1 MLLLRP
7 FYWEIRMSK
16 HLKVSVGQCSD
27 KGIKEINQDFHGVSI
42 PQQPQ
47 LSSKGIVIALADG
60 ISSSSVSQIASAA
73 AINGFLSDYYCTS
86 ETWSVKQSAQRVLYA
101 TNSWLH
107 SQTRQSQYRYDKD
120 KGYVCTFSCLI
131 IKSNTAHVFH
141 IGDTRVYRLHDTSM
155 EQLTND
161 HRVWVSEDKSYLSRA
176 LGIDQQ
182 LDIDYQCFAVTKG
195 EIYVL
200 ATDGVHEFVTAN
212 DIIAATTQHT
222 DNLELA
228 AKLIIAKA
236 LENNSDD
243 NLTIQIVRIDD
254 LPDQG
259 LNEVQQQITELAFPP
274 ELNARMEF
282 DGYEIIR
289 ELHSTS
295 RSHVFLARDIESDK
309 HIILKIPSIDLRND
323 PAYLERFLMEEWIAK
338 RISNAHV
345 LKPITHTRQRQFLYV
360 AMEFIEGK
368 NIAQWM
374 RDNPKPSLDEVRD
387 IIEQIAKGLRAF
399 HRLEM
404 LHQDLKPDNIMID
417 GSGTVKIIDF
427 GATLVAGLEEMES
440 SIEQPLIL
448 GTAQYSAP
456 EYFLGE
462 NGTVYSDQFSLGVI
476 TYQMLTGRLPYGSN
490 IAKARSKTAQ
500 NKLKYRSLISDE
512 GEIPAW
518 IDDAIRKAVQVN
530 PYKRYEDLSEF
541 IYDLRHPSKNF
552 LTKTK
557 PPLLERNPVIFWQ
570 SISFLLLIAW
580 LITLYSTI

>member
-1 MLLLRP
+1 MERC
-7 FYWEIRMSK
+7 
-16 HLKVSVGQCSD
+16 LKVTVGQCSD
-27 KGIKEINQDFHGVSI
+27 KGIKDLNQDFHGVAI
-42 PQQPQ
+42 PQEPQ

-60 ISSSSVSQIASAA
+60 ISSSTVSQIASAA

-141 IGDTRVYRLHDTSM
+141 VGDTRVYRLHDTSM

-161 HRVWVSEDKSYLSRA
+161 HRLWISEDKSYLSRA

-182 LDIDYQCFAVTKG
+182 LDIDYQSFAVSTG
-195 EIYVL
+195 EIYIL
-200 ATDGVHEFVTAN
+200 ATDGVHEFVSAN
-212 DIIAATTQHT
+212 DIIASIKQSG
-222 DNLELA
+222 DNLDLA
-228 AKLIIAKA
+228 AQTIVDKA
-236 LENNSDD
+236 LANKSDD
-243 NLTIQIVRIDD
+243 NLTIQILRIDD

-259 LNEVQQQITELAFPP
+259 LNEVQLQITDLPFPP
-274 ELNARMEF
+274 ELDARMEF

-289 ELHSTS
+289 GLHSTS
-295 RSHVFLARDIESDK
+295 RSHVFLAKDIESDQRV
-309 HIILKIPSIDLRND
+309 ILKIPSIDLRND

-338 RISNAHV
+338 RIDSAHV
-345 LKPITHTRQRQFLYV
+345 LKPIANARQRQFLYV

-368 NIAQWM
+368 NLAQWM
-374 RDNPKPSLDEVRD
+374 RDNPKPNLDDVRD
-387 IIEQIAKGLRAF
+387 IVDQIAKGLRAF

-417 GSGTVKIIDF
+417 QSGTVKIIDF
-427 GATLVAGLEEMES
+427 GATSVAGLEEMES
-440 SIEQPLIL
+440 AIDQPLIL

-462 NGTVYSDQFSLGVI
+462 NGSIYSDQFSLGVI
-476 TYQMLTGRLPYGSN
+476 TYQMLTGKLPYGSN

-500 NKLKYRSLISDE
+500 NKLKYQSLISDDC
-512 GEIPAW
+512 EIPAW

-541 IYDLRHPSKNF
+541 VYDLRHPSKTF

-557 PPLLERNPVIFWQ
+557 PPLLERNPVVFWQ
-570 SISFLLLIAW
+570 SVSIILLIAL
-580 LITLYSTI
+580 LISLFAKS

>member
-1 MLLLRP
+1 MERC
-7 FYWEIRMSK
+7 
-16 HLKVSVGQCSD
+16 LKVTVGQCSD
-27 KGIKEINQDFHGVSI
+27 KGIKDLNQDFHGVAI
-42 PQQPQ
+42 PQEPQ

-60 ISSSSVSQIASAA
+60 ISSSTVSQIASAA

-141 IGDTRVYRLHDTSM
+141 VGDTRVYRLHDTSM

-161 HRVWVSEDKSYLSRA
+161 HRLWISEDKSYLSRA

-182 LDIDYQCFAVTKG
+182 LDIDYQTFAVSKG
-195 EIYVL
+195 EIYML
-200 ATDGVHEFVTAN
+200 ATDGVHEFVSAN
-212 DIIAATTQHT
+212 DIIASIKQSG
-222 DNLELA
+222 DNLDLA
-228 AKLIIAKA
+228 AQTIVDKA
-236 LENNSDD
+236 LANKSDD
-243 NLTIQIVRIDD
+243 NLTIQILRIDD

-259 LNEVQQQITELAFPP
+259 LNEVQLQITDLPFPP
-274 ELNARMEF
+274 ELDARMEF

-289 ELHSTS
+289 GLHSTS
-295 RSHVFLARDIESDK
+295 RSHVFLAKDIESDQRV
-309 HIILKIPSIDLRND
+309 ILKIPSIDLRND

-338 RISNAHV
+338 RIDSAHV
-345 LKPITHTRQRQFLYV
+345 LKPIANARQRQFLYV

-368 NIAQWM
+368 NLAQWM
-374 RDNPKPSLDEVRD
+374 RDNPKPNLDDVRD
-387 IIEQIAKGLRAF
+387 IVEQIAKGLRAF

-417 GSGTVKIIDF
+417 QSGTVKIIDF

-440 SIEQPLIL
+440 AIDQPLIL

-462 NGTVYSDQFSLGVI
+462 NGSIYSDQFSLGVI
-476 TYQMLTGRLPYGSN
+476 TYQMLTGKLPYGSN

-500 NKLKYRSLISDE
+500 NKLKYQSLISDDC
-512 GEIPAW
+512 EIPAW
-518 IDDAIRKAVQVN
+518 IDDAIRKAVYVN

-541 IYDLRHPSKNF
+541 VYDLRHPSKTF

-557 PPLLERNPVIFWQ
+557 PPLLERNPVVFWQ
-570 SISFLLLIAW
+570 SVSIILLIAVFI
-580 LITLYSTI
+580 LLYQNN

>member
-1 MLLLRP
+1 MERC
-7 FYWEIRMSK
+7 
-16 HLKVSVGQCSD
+16 LKVTVGQCSD
-27 KGIKEINQDFHGVSI
+27 KGIKDLNQDFHGVAI
-42 PQQPQ
+42 PQEPQ

-60 ISSSSVSQIASAA
+60 ISSSTVSQIASAA

-141 IGDTRVYRLHDTSM
+141 VGDTRVYRLHDTSM

-161 HRVWVSEDKSYLSRA
+161 HRLWISEDKSYLSRA

-182 LDIDYQCFAVTKG
+182 LDIDYQSFAVSTG
-195 EIYVL
+195 EIYIL
-200 ATDGVHEFVTAN
+200 ATDGVHEFVSAN
-212 DIIAATTQHT
+212 DIIASIKQSG
-222 DNLELA
+222 DNLDLA
-228 AKLIIAKA
+228 AQTIVDKA
-236 LENNSDD
+236 LANKSDD
-243 NLTIQIVRIDD
+243 NLTIQILRIDD

-259 LNEVQQQITELAFPP
+259 LNEVQLQITDLPFPP
-274 ELNARMEF
+274 ELDARMEF

-289 ELHSTS
+289 GLHSTS
-295 RSHVFLARDIESDK
+295 RSHVFLAKDIESDQRV
-309 HIILKIPSIDLRND
+309 ILKIPSIDLRND

-338 RISNAHV
+338 RIDSAHV
-345 LKPITHTRQRQFLYV
+345 LKPIANARQRQFLYV

-368 NIAQWM
+368 NLAQWM
-374 RDNPKPSLDEVRD
+374 RDNPKPNLDDVRD
-387 IIEQIAKGLRAF
+387 IVEQIAKGLRAF

-417 GSGTVKIIDF
+417 QSGTVKIIDF

-440 SIEQPLIL
+440 AIDQPLIL

-462 NGTVYSDQFSLGVI
+462 NGSIYSDQFSLGVI
-476 TYQMLTGRLPYGSN
+476 TYQMLTGKLPYGSN

-500 NKLKYRSLISDE
+500 NKLKYQSLISDDC
-512 GEIPAW
+512 EIPAW

-541 IYDLRHPSKNF
+541 VYDLRHPSKTF

-557 PPLLERNPVIFWQ
+557 PPLLERNPVVFWQ
-570 SISFLLLIAW
+570 SVSII
-580 LITLYSTI
+580 

>member
-1 MLLLRP
+1 MMERC
-7 FYWEIRMSK
+7 
-16 HLKVSVGQCSD
+16 LKVTVGQCSD
-27 KGIKEINQDFHGVSI
+27 KGIKDLNQDFHGVAI
-42 PQQPQ
+42 PQEPQ

-60 ISSSSVSQIASAA
+60 ISSSTVSQIASAA

-141 IGDTRVYRLHDTSM
+141 VGDTRVYRLHDTSM

-161 HRVWVSEDKSYLSRA
+161 HRLWISEDKSYLSRA

-182 LDIDYQCFAVTKG
+182 LDIDYQTFAVSKG
-195 EIYVL
+195 EIYML
-200 ATDGVHEFVTAN
+200 ATDGVHEFVSAN
-212 DIIAATTQHT
+212 DIIASIKQSG
-222 DNLELA
+222 DNLDLA
-228 AKLIIAKA
+228 AQTIVDKA
-236 LENNSDD
+236 LANKSDD
-243 NLTIQIVRIDD
+243 NLTIQILRIDD

-259 LNEVQQQITELAFPP
+259 LNEVQLQITDLPFPP
-274 ELNARMEF
+274 ELDARMEF

-289 ELHSTS
+289 GLHSTS
-295 RSHVFLARDIESDK
+295 RSHVFLAKDIESDQRV
-309 HIILKIPSIDLRND
+309 ILKIPSIDLRND

-338 RISNAHV
+338 RINSAHV
-345 LKPITHTRQRQFLYV
+345 LKPIANARQRQFLYV

-368 NIAQWM
+368 NLAQWM
-374 RDNPKPSLDEVRD
+374 RDNPKPNLDDVRD
-387 IIEQIAKGLRAF
+387 IVEQIAKGLRAF

-417 GSGTVKIIDF
+417 QSGTVKIIDF

-440 SIEQPLIL
+440 AIDQPLIL

-462 NGTVYSDQFSLGVI
+462 NGSIYSDQFSLGVI

-500 NKLKYRSLISDE
+500 NKLKYQSLISDDC
-512 GEIPAW
+512 EIPAW
-518 IDDAIRKAVQVN
+518 IDHAIRKAVQVN

-541 IYDLRHPSKNF
+541 VYDLRHPSKTF

-557 PPLLERNPVIFWQ
+557 PPLLERNPVVFWQ
-570 SISFLLLIAW
+570 SVSIILLIAL
-580 LITLYSTI
+580 LISLFAKS

>member
-1 MLLLRP
+1 MMERC
-7 FYWEIRMSK
+7 
-16 HLKVSVGQCSD
+16 LKVTVGQCSD
-27 KGIKEINQDFHGVSI
+27 KGIKDLNQDFHGVAI
-42 PQQPQ
+42 PQEPQ

-60 ISSSSVSQIASAA
+60 ISSSTVSQIASAA

-141 IGDTRVYRLHDTSM
+141 VGDTRVYRLHDTSM

-161 HRVWVSEDKSYLSRA
+161 HRLWISEDKSYLSRA

-182 LDIDYQCFAVTKG
+182 LDIDYQSFAVSTG
-195 EIYVL
+195 EIYML
-200 ATDGVHEFVTAN
+200 ATDGVHEFVSAN
-212 DIIAATTQHT
+212 DIIASIKQSG
-222 DNLELA
+222 DNLDLA
-228 AKLIIAKA
+228 AQTIVDTA
-236 LENNSDD
+236 LANKSDD
-243 NLTIQIVRIDD
+243 NLTIQILRIDD

-259 LNEVQQQITELAFPP
+259 LNEVQLQITDLPFPP
-274 ELNARMEF
+274 ELDARMEF

-289 ELHSTS
+289 GLHSTS
-295 RSHVFLARDIESDK
+295 RSHVFLAKDIESDQRV
-309 HIILKIPSIDLRND
+309 ILKIPSIDLRND

-338 RISNAHV
+338 RIDSAHV
-345 LKPITHTRQRQFLYV
+345 LKPIANARQRQFLYV

-368 NIAQWM
+368 NLAQWM
-374 RDNPKPSLDEVRD
+374 RDNPKPNLDDVRD
-387 IIEQIAKGLRAF
+387 IVEQIAKGLRAF

-417 GSGTVKIIDF
+417 QSGTVKIIDF

-440 SIEQPLIL
+440 AIDQPLIL

-462 NGTVYSDQFSLGVI
+462 NGSIYSDQFSLGVI
-476 TYQMLTGRLPYGSN
+476 TYQMLTGKLPYGSN

-500 NKLKYRSLISDE
+500 NKLKYQSLISDDC
-512 GEIPAW
+512 EIPAW
-518 IDDAIRKAVQVN
+518 IDDAIRKAVYVN

-541 IYDLRHPSKNF
+541 VYDLRHPSKTF

-557 PPLLERNPVIFWQ
+557 PPLLERNPVVFWQ
-570 SISFLLLIAW
+570 SVSIILLIAVFI
-580 LITLYSTI
+580 LLYQNN

>member
-1 MLLLRP
+1 MERC
-7 FYWEIRMSK
+7 
-16 HLKVSVGQCSD
+16 LKVTVGQCSD
-27 KGIKEINQDFHGVSI
+27 KGIKDLNQDFHGVAI
-42 PQQPQ
+42 PQEPQ

-60 ISSSSVSQIASAA
+60 ISSSTVSQIASAA

-141 IGDTRVYRLHDTSM
+141 VGDTRVYRLHDTSM

-161 HRVWVSEDKSYLSRA
+161 HRLWISEDKSYLSRA

-182 LDIDYQCFAVTKG
+182 LDIDYQSFAVSTG
-195 EIYVL
+195 EIYIL
-200 ATDGVHEFVTAN
+200 ATDGVHEFVSAN
-212 DIIAATTQHT
+212 DIIASIKQSG
-222 DNLELA
+222 DNLDLA
-228 AKLIIAKA
+228 AQTIVDKA
-236 LENNSDD
+236 LANKSDD
-243 NLTIQIVRIDD
+243 NLTIQILRIDD

-259 LNEVQQQITELAFPP
+259 LNEVQLQITDLPFPP
-274 ELNARMEF
+274 ELDARMEF

-289 ELHSTS
+289 GLHSTS
-295 RSHVFLARDIESDK
+295 RSHVFLAKDIESDQRV
-309 HIILKIPSIDLRND
+309 ILKIPSIDLRND

-338 RISNAHV
+338 RIDSAHV
-345 LKPITHTRQRQFLYV
+345 LKPIANARQRQFLYV

-368 NIAQWM
+368 NLAQWM
-374 RDNPKPSLDEVRD
+374 RDYPKPNLDDVRD
-387 IIEQIAKGLRAF
+387 IVEQIAKGLRAF

-417 GSGTVKIIDF
+417 QSGTVKIIDF

-440 SIEQPLIL
+440 AIDQPLIL

-462 NGTVYSDQFSLGVI
+462 NGSIYSDQFSLGVI
-476 TYQMLTGRLPYGSN
+476 TYQMLTGKLPYGSN

-500 NKLKYRSLISDE
+500 NKLKYQSLISDDC
-512 GEIPAW
+512 EIPAW

-541 IYDLRHPSKNF
+541 VYDLRHPSKTF

-557 PPLLERNPVIFWQ
+557 PPLLERNPVVFWQ
-570 SISFLLLIAW
+570 SVSIILLIAVFI
-580 LITLYSTI
+580 LLYQNN

>member
-1 MLLLRP
+1 MMERC
-7 FYWEIRMSK
+7 
-16 HLKVSVGQCSD
+16 LKVTVGQCSD
-27 KGIKEINQDFHGVSI
+27 KGIKDLNQDFHGVAI
-42 PQQPQ
+42 PQEPQ

-60 ISSSSVSQIASAA
+60 ISSSTVSQIASAA

-141 IGDTRVYRLHDTSM
+141 VGDTRVYRLHDTSM

-161 HRVWVSEDKSYLSRA
+161 HRLWISEDKSYLSRA

-182 LDIDYQCFAVTKG
+182 LDIDYQSFAVSTG
-195 EIYVL
+195 EIYIL
-200 ATDGVHEFVTAN
+200 ATDGVHEFVSAN
-212 DIIAATTQHT
+212 DIIASIKQSG
-222 DNLELA
+222 DNLDLA
-228 AKLIIAKA
+228 AQTIVDTA
-236 LENNSDD
+236 LANKSDD
-243 NLTIQIVRIDD
+243 NLTIQILRIDD

-259 LNEVQQQITELAFPP
+259 LNEVQLQITDLPFPP
-274 ELNARMEF
+274 ELDARMEF

-289 ELHSTS
+289 GLHSTS
-295 RSHVFLARDIESDK
+295 RSHVFLAKDIESDQRV
-309 HIILKIPSIDLRND
+309 ILKIPSIDLRND

-338 RISNAHV
+338 RIDSAHV
-345 LKPITHTRQRQFLYV
+345 LKPIANARQRQFLYV

-368 NIAQWM
+368 NLAQWM
-374 RDNPKPSLDEVRD
+374 RDNPKPNLDDVRD
-387 IIEQIAKGLRAF
+387 IVEQIAKGLRAF

-417 GSGTVKIIDF
+417 QSGTVKIIDF

-440 SIEQPLIL
+440 AIDQPLIL

-462 NGTVYSDQFSLGVI
+462 NGSIYSDQFSLGVI
-476 TYQMLTGRLPYGSN
+476 TYQMLTGKLPYGSN

-500 NKLKYRSLISDE
+500 NKLKYQSLISDDC
-512 GEIPAW
+512 EIPAW
-518 IDDAIRKAVQVN
+518 IDDAIRKAVHVN

-541 IYDLRHPSKNF
+541 VYDLRHPSKTF

-557 PPLLERNPVIFWQ
+557 PPLLERNPVVFWQ
-570 SISFLLLIAW
+570 SVSIILLIAL
-580 LITLYSTI
+580 LISLFAKS

>member
-1 MLLLRP
+1 MERC
-7 FYWEIRMSK
+7 
-16 HLKVSVGQCSD
+16 LKVTVGQCSD
-27 KGIKEINQDFHGVSI
+27 KGIKDLNQDFHGVAI
-42 PQQPQ
+42 PQEPQ

-60 ISSSSVSQIASAA
+60 ISSSTVSQIASAA

-141 IGDTRVYRLHDTSM
+141 VGDTRVYRLHDTSM

-161 HRVWVSEDKSYLSRA
+161 HRLWISEDKSYLSRA

-182 LDIDYQCFAVTKG
+182 LDIDYQSFAVSTG
-195 EIYVL
+195 EIYIL
-200 ATDGVHEFVTAN
+200 ATDGVHEFVSAN
-212 DIIAATTQHT
+212 DIIASIKQSG
-222 DNLELA
+222 DNLDLA
-228 AKLIIAKA
+228 AQTIVDTA
-236 LENNSDD
+236 LANKSDD
-243 NLTIQIVRIDD
+243 NLTIQILRIDD

-259 LNEVQQQITELAFPP
+259 LNEVQLQITDLPFPP
-274 ELNARMEF
+274 ELDARMEF

-289 ELHSTS
+289 GLHSTS
-295 RSHVFLARDIESDK
+295 RSHVFLAKDIESDQRV
-309 HIILKIPSIDLRND
+309 ILKIPSIDLRND

-338 RISNAHV
+338 RINSAHV
-345 LKPITHTRQRQFLYV
+345 LKPIANARQRQFLYV

-368 NIAQWM
+368 NLAQWM
-374 RDNPKPSLDEVRD
+374 RDNPKPNLDDVRD
-387 IIEQIAKGLRAF
+387 IVEQIAKGLRAF

-417 GSGTVKIIDF
+417 QSGTVKIIDF

-440 SIEQPLIL
+440 AIDQPLIL

-462 NGTVYSDQFSLGVI
+462 NGSIYSDQFSLGVI

-500 NKLKYRSLISDE
+500 NKLKYQSLISDDC
-512 GEIPAW
+512 EIPAW
-518 IDDAIRKAVQVN
+518 IDDAIRTAVHVN

-541 IYDLRHPSKNF
+541 VYDLRHPSKTF

-557 PPLLERNPVIFWQ
+557 PPLLERNPVVFWQ
-570 SISFLLLIAW
+570 SVSIILLIAL
-580 LITLYSTI
+580 LISLFAKS

>member
-1 MLLLRP
+1 MERC
-7 FYWEIRMSK
+7 
-16 HLKVSVGQCSD
+16 LKVTVGQCSD
-27 KGIKEINQDFHGVSI
+27 KGIKDLNQDFHGVAI
-42 PQQPQ
+42 PQEPQ

-60 ISSSSVSQIASAA
+60 ISSSTVSQIASTA

-131 IKSNTAHVFH
+131 VKSNTAHVFH
-141 IGDTRVYRLHDTSM
+141 VGDTRVYRLHDTSM

-161 HRVWVSEDKSYLSRA
+161 HRLWISEDKSYLSRA

-182 LDIDYQCFAVTKG
+182 LDIDYQSFAVSKG
-195 EIYVL
+195 EIYIL
-200 ATDGVHEFVTAN
+200 ATDGVHEFVSAN
-212 DIIAATTQHT
+212 DIITSIKQSG
-222 DNLELA
+222 DNLDLA
-228 AKLIIAKA
+228 AQTIVDKA
-236 LENNSDD
+236 LANKSDD
-243 NLTIQIVRIDD
+243 NLTIQILRIDD

-259 LNEVQQQITELAFPP
+259 LNEVQLQITDLPFPP
-274 ELNARMEF
+274 ELDARMEF

-289 ELHSTS
+289 GLHSTS
-295 RSHVFLARDIESDK
+295 RSHVFLAKDVESDQRV
-309 HIILKIPSIDLRND
+309 ILKIPSIDLRND

-338 RISNAHV
+338 RINSAHV
-345 LKPITHTRQRQFLYV
+345 LKPIANARQRQFLYV

-368 NIAQWM
+368 NLAQWM
-374 RDNPKPSLDEVRD
+374 RDNPKPNLDDVRD
-387 IIEQIAKGLRAF
+387 IVEQIAKGLRAF

-417 GSGTVKIIDF
+417 QSGTVKIIDF

-440 SIEQPLIL
+440 AIDQPLIL

-462 NGTVYSDQFSLGVI
+462 NGSIYSDQFSLGVI

-500 NKLKYRSLISDE
+500 NKLKYQSLISDDC
-512 GEIPAW
+512 EIPAW
-518 IDDAIRKAVQVN
+518 IDDAIRTAVHVN

-541 IYDLRHPSKNF
+541 VYDLRHPSKTF

-557 PPLLERNPVIFWQ
+557 PPLLERNPVVFWQ
-570 SISFLLLIAW
+570 SVSIILLIAL
-580 LITLYSTI
+580 LISLFAKS

>member
-1 MLLLRP
+1 MERC
-7 FYWEIRMSK
+7 
-16 HLKVSVGQCSD
+16 LKVTVGQCSD
-27 KGIKEINQDFHGVSI
+27 KGIKDLNQDFHGVAI
-42 PQQPQ
+42 PQEPQ

-60 ISSSSVSQIASAA
+60 ISSSTVSQIASAA

-141 IGDTRVYRLHDTSM
+141 VGDTRVYRLHDTSM

-161 HRVWVSEDKSYLSRA
+161 HRLWISEDKSYLSRA

-182 LDIDYQCFAVTKG
+182 LDIDYQTFAVSKG
-195 EIYVL
+195 EIYML
-200 ATDGVHEFVTAN
+200 ATDGVHEFVSAN
-212 DIIAATTQHT
+212 DIIASIKQSG
-222 DNLELA
+222 DNLDLA
-228 AKLIIAKA
+228 AQTIVDKA
-236 LENNSDD
+236 LANKSDD
-243 NLTIQIVRIDD
+243 NLTIQILRIDD

-259 LNEVQQQITELAFPP
+259 LNEVQLQITDLPFPP
-274 ELNARMEF
+274 ELDARMEF

-289 ELHSTS
+289 GLHSTS
-295 RSHVFLARDIESDK
+295 RSHVFLAKDIESDQRV
-309 HIILKIPSIDLRND
+309 ILKIPSIDLRND

-338 RISNAHV
+338 RINSAHV
-345 LKPITHTRQRQFLYV
+345 LKPIANARQRQFLYV

-368 NIAQWM
+368 NLAQWM
-374 RDNPKPSLDEVRD
+374 RDNPKPNLDDVRD
-387 IIEQIAKGLRAF
+387 IVEQIAKGLRAF

-417 GSGTVKIIDF
+417 QSGTVKIIDF

-440 SIEQPLIL
+440 AIDQPLIL

-462 NGTVYSDQFSLGVI
+462 NGSIYSDQFSLGVI
-476 TYQMLTGRLPYGSN
+476 TYQMLTGKLPYGSN

-500 NKLKYRSLISDE
+500 NKLKYQSLISDDC
-512 GEIPAW
+512 EIPAW
-518 IDDAIRKAVQVN
+518 IDDTIRKAVQVN

-541 IYDLRHPSKNF
+541 VYDLRHPSKTF

-557 PPLLERNPVIFWQ
+557 PPLLERNPVVFWQ
-570 SISFLLLIAW
+570 SVSIILLIAVFI
-580 LITLYSTI
+580 LLYQNN

>member
-1 MLLLRP
+1 MERC
-7 FYWEIRMSK
+7 
-16 HLKVSVGQCSD
+16 LKVTVGQCSD
-27 KGIKEINQDFHGVSI
+27 KGIKDLNQDFHGVAI
-42 PQQPQ
+42 PQEPQ

-60 ISSSSVSQIASAA
+60 ISSSTVSQIASAA

-101 TNSWLH
+101 TNSWLY

-141 IGDTRVYRLHDTSM
+141 VGDTRVYRLHDTSM

-161 HRVWVSEDKSYLSRA
+161 HRLWISEDKSYLSRA

-182 LDIDYQCFAVTKG
+182 LDIDYQSFAVSTG
-195 EIYVL
+195 EIYIL
-200 ATDGVHEFVTAN
+200 ATDGVHEFVSAN
-212 DIIAATTQHT
+212 DIIASIKQSG
-222 DNLELA
+222 DNLDLA
-228 AKLIIAKA
+228 AQTIVDTA
-236 LENNSDD
+236 LANKSDD
-243 NLTIQIVRIDD
+243 NLTIQILRIDD

-259 LNEVQQQITELAFPP
+259 LNEVQLQITDLPFPP
-274 ELNARMEF
+274 ELDARMEF

-289 ELHSTS
+289 GLHSTS
-295 RSHVFLARDIESDK
+295 RSHVFLAKDIESDQRV
-309 HIILKIPSIDLRND
+309 ILKIPSIDLRND

-338 RISNAHV
+338 RIDSAHV
-345 LKPITHTRQRQFLYV
+345 LKPIANARQRQFLYV

-368 NIAQWM
+368 NLAQWM
-374 RDNPKPSLDEVRD
+374 RDNPKPNLDDVRD
-387 IIEQIAKGLRAF
+387 IVEQIAKGLRAF

-417 GSGTVKIIDF
+417 QSGTVKIIDF

-440 SIEQPLIL
+440 AIDQPLIL

-462 NGTVYSDQFSLGVI
+462 NGSIYSDQFSLGVI
-476 TYQMLTGRLPYGSN
+476 TYQMLTGKLPYGSN

-500 NKLKYRSLISDE
+500 NKLKYQSLISDDC
-512 GEIPAW
+512 EIPAW

-541 IYDLRHPSKNF
+541 VYDLRHPSKTF

-557 PPLLERNPVIFWQ
+557 PPLLERNPVAFWQ
-570 SISFLLLIAW
+570 SVSIILLIAVFI
-580 LITLYSTI
+580 LLYQNN

>member
-1 MLLLRP
+1 MERC
-7 FYWEIRMSK
+7 
-16 HLKVSVGQCSD
+16 LKVTVGQCSD
-27 KGIKEINQDFHGVSI
+27 KGIKDLNQDFHGVAI
-42 PQQPQ
+42 PQEPQ

-60 ISSSSVSQIASAA
+60 ISSSTVSQIASAA

-120 KGYVCTFSCLI
+120 KGYVCTFSCLV
-131 IKSNTAHVFH
+131 IKSNTAHIFH
-141 IGDTRVYRLHDTSM
+141 VGDTRIYRLHDTAM

-161 HRVWVSEDKSYLSRA
+161 HRLWISEDKSYLSRA

-182 LDIDYQCFAVTKG
+182 LDIDYQSFAVSTG
-195 EIYVL
+195 EIYIL
-200 ATDGVHEFVTAN
+200 ATDGVHEFVSAN
-212 DIIAATTQHT
+212 DIIASIKQSG
-222 DNLELA
+222 DNLDLA
-228 AKLIIAKA
+228 AQTIVDKA
-236 LENNSDD
+236 LANKSDD
-243 NLTIQIVRIDD
+243 NLTIQILRIDD

-259 LNEVQQQITELAFPP
+259 LNEVQLQITDLPFPP
-274 ELNARMEF
+274 ELDARMEF

-289 ELHSTS
+289 GLHSTS
-295 RSHVFLARDIESDK
+295 RSHVFLAKDIESDQRV
-309 HIILKIPSIDLRND
+309 ILKIPSIDLRND

-338 RISNAHV
+338 RIDSAHV
-345 LKPITHTRQRQFLYV
+345 LKPIANARQRQFLYV

-368 NIAQWM
+368 NLAQWM
-374 RDNPKPSLDEVRD
+374 RDNPKPNLDDVRD
-387 IIEQIAKGLRAF
+387 IVEQIAKGLRAF

-417 GSGTVKIIDF
+417 QSGTVKIIDF

-440 SIEQPLIL
+440 AIDQPLIL

-462 NGTVYSDQFSLGVI
+462 NGSIYSDQFSLGVI
-476 TYQMLTGRLPYGSN
+476 TYQMLTGKLPYGSN

-500 NKLKYRSLISDE
+500 NKLKYQSLISDDC
-512 GEIPAW
+512 EIPAW

-541 IYDLRHPSKNF
+541 VYDLRHPSKTF

-557 PPLLERNPVIFWQ
+557 PPLLERNPVVFWQ
-570 SISFLLLIAW
+570 SVSIILLIAVFI
-580 LITLYSTI
+580 LLYQNN

>member
-1 MLLLRP
+1 MMERC
-7 FYWEIRMSK
+7 
-16 HLKVSVGQCSD
+16 LKVTVGQCSD
-27 KGIKEINQDFHGVSI
+27 KGIKDLNQDFHGVAI
-42 PQQPQ
+42 PQEPQ

-60 ISSSSVSQIASAA
+60 ISSSTVSQIASAA

-141 IGDTRVYRLHDTSM
+141 VGDTRVYRLHDTSM

-161 HRVWVSEDKSYLSRA
+161 HRLWISEDKSYLSRA

-182 LDIDYQCFAVTKG
+182 LDIDYQSFAVSTG
-195 EIYVL
+195 EIYIL
-200 ATDGVHEFVTAN
+200 ATDGVHEFVSAN
-212 DIIAATTQHT
+212 DIIASIKQSG
-222 DNLELA
+222 DNLDLA
-228 AKLIIAKA
+228 AQTIVDTA
-236 LENNSDD
+236 LANKSDD
-243 NLTIQIVRIDD
+243 NLTIQILRIDD

-259 LNEVQQQITELAFPP
+259 LNEVQLQITDLPFPP
-274 ELNARMEF
+274 ELDARMEF

-289 ELHSTS
+289 GLHSTS
-295 RSHVFLARDIESDK
+295 RSHVFLAKDIESDQRV
-309 HIILKIPSIDLRND
+309 ILKIPSIDLRND

-338 RISNAHV
+338 RIDSAHV
-345 LKPITHTRQRQFLYV
+345 LKPIANARQRQFLYV

-368 NIAQWM
+368 NLAQWM
-374 RDNPKPSLDEVRD
+374 RDNPKPNLDDVRD
-387 IIEQIAKGLRAF
+387 IVEQIAKGLRAF

-417 GSGTVKIIDF
+417 QSGTVKIIDF

-440 SIEQPLIL
+440 AIDQPLIL

-462 NGTVYSDQFSLGVI
+462 NGSIYSDQFSLGVI
-476 TYQMLTGRLPYGSN
+476 TYQMLTGKLPYGSN

-500 NKLKYRSLISDE
+500 NKLKYQSLISDDC
-512 GEIPAW
+512 EIPAW

-541 IYDLRHPSKNF
+541 VYNLRHPSKTF

-557 PPLLERNPVIFWQ
+557 PPLLERNPVVFWQ
-570 SISFLLLIAW
+570 SVSIILLIAVFI
-580 LITLYSTI
+580 LLYQNN

>member
-1 MLLLRP
+1 
-7 FYWEIRMSK
+7 MSK
-16 HLKVSVGQCSD
+16 HLKVTVGQCSD
-27 KGIKEINQDFHGVSI
+27 KGIKDINQDFHGVAI
-42 PQQPQ
+42 PQEPQ
-47 LSSKGIVIALADG
+47 LSSKGIVVALADG

-120 KGYVCTFSCLI
+120 KGYVCTFSCLV
-131 IKSNTAHVFH
+131 IKSNTAHILHV
-141 IGDTRVYRLHDTSM
+141 GDTRVYRLHDTAM

-161 HRVWVSEDKSYLSRA
+161 HRLWISEDKSYLSRA

-182 LDIDYQCFAVTKG
+182 LDIDYQNFAVSKG
-195 EIYVL
+195 EIYIL
-200 ATDGVHEFVTAN
+200 ATDGVHEFVSAN
-212 DIIAATTQHT
+212 DIIAIIKQNG
-222 DNLELA
+222 DNLDLA
-228 AKLIIAKA
+228 AQTIVDKA
-236 LENNSDD
+236 LANKSDD
-243 NLTIQIVRIDD
+243 NLTIQILRIDD

-259 LNEVQQQITELAFPP
+259 LNEVQLQITDLPFPP
-274 ELNARMEF
+274 ELDARMEF

-289 ELHSTS
+289 GLHSTS
-295 RSHVFLARDIESDK
+295 RSHVFLARDIESDQRV
-309 HIILKIPSIDLRND
+309 IVKIPSIDLRND

-338 RISNAHV
+338 RIDSAHV
-345 LKPITHTRQRQFLYV
+345 LKPIANTRQRQFLYV

-368 NIAQWM
+368 NLAQWI
-374 RDNPKPSLDEVRD
+374 RDNPKPNLDDVRD
-387 IIEQIAKGLRAF
+387 IVEQIAKGLRAF

-417 GSGTVKIIDF
+417 QSGTVKIIDF

-440 SIEQPLIL
+440 AVDQPLIL

-476 TYQMLTGRLPYGSN
+476 TYQMLTGKLPYGSN

-500 NKLKYRSLISDE
+500 NKLKYQSLITDDS
-512 GEIPAW
+512 EIPAW
-518 IDDAIRKAVQVN
+518 IDEAIRKAVQVN

-541 IYDLRHPSKNF
+541 VYDLRHPSKTF

-557 PPLLERNPVIFWQ
+557 PPLLERNPVAFWQ

-580 LITLYSTI
+580 LLTLFSKA

>member
-1 MLLLRP
+1 MMERC
-7 FYWEIRMSK
+7 
-16 HLKVSVGQCSD
+16 LKVTVGQCSD
-27 KGIKEINQDFHGVSI
+27 KGIKDLNQDFHGVAI
-42 PQQPQ
+42 PQEPQ

-60 ISSSSVSQIASAA
+60 ISSSTVSQIASAA

-141 IGDTRVYRLHDTSM
+141 VGDTRVYRLHDTSM

-161 HRVWVSEDKSYLSRA
+161 HRLWISEDKSYLSRA

-182 LDIDYQCFAVTKG
+182 LDIDYQSFAVSTG
-195 EIYVL
+195 EIYIL
-200 ATDGVHEFVTAN
+200 ATDGVHEFVSAN
-212 DIIAATTQHT
+212 DIIASIKQSG
-222 DNLELA
+222 DNLDLA
-228 AKLIIAKA
+228 AQTIVDKA
-236 LENNSDD
+236 LANKSDD
-243 NLTIQIVRIDD
+243 NLTIQILRIDD

-259 LNEVQQQITELAFPP
+259 LNEVQLQITDLPFPP
-274 ELNARMEF
+274 ELDARMEF

-289 ELHSTS
+289 GLHSTS
-295 RSHVFLARDIESDK
+295 RSHVFLAKDIESDQRV
-309 HIILKIPSIDLRND
+309 ILKIPSIDLRND

-338 RISNAHV
+338 RIDSAHV
-345 LKPITHTRQRQFLYV
+345 LKPIANARQRQFLYV

-368 NIAQWM
+368 NLAQWM
-374 RDNPKPSLDEVRD
+374 RDNPKPNLDDVRD
-387 IIEQIAKGLRAF
+387 IVEQIAKGLRAF

-417 GSGTVKIIDF
+417 QSGTVKIIDF

-440 SIEQPLIL
+440 AIDQPLIL

-462 NGTVYSDQFSLGVI
+462 NGSIYSDQFSLGVI
-476 TYQMLTGRLPYGSN
+476 TYQMLTGKLPYGSN

-500 NKLKYRSLISDE
+500 NKLKYQSLISDDC
-512 GEIPAW
+512 EIPAW

-541 IYDLRHPSKNF
+541 VYDLRHPSKTF

-557 PPLLERNPVIFWQ
+557 PPLLERNPVVFWQ
-570 SISFLLLIAW
+570 SVSIILLIAVFI
-580 LITLYSTI
+580 LLYQNN

>member
-1 MLLLRP
+1 MMERC
-7 FYWEIRMSK
+7 
-16 HLKVSVGQCSD
+16 LKVTVGQCSD
-27 KGIKEINQDFHGVSI
+27 KGIKDLNQDFHGVAI
-42 PQQPQ
+42 PQEPQ

-60 ISSSSVSQIASAA
+60 ISSSTVSQIASAA

-131 IKSNTAHVFH
+131 IKSNTAHIFH
-141 IGDTRVYRLHDTSM
+141 VGDTRVYRLHDTAM

-161 HRVWVSEDKSYLSRA
+161 HRLWISEDKSYLSRA

-182 LDIDYQCFAVTKG
+182 LDIDYQTFAVSKG
-195 EIYVL
+195 EIYML
-200 ATDGVHEFVTAN
+200 ATDGVHEFVNAN
-212 DIIAATTQHT
+212 DIIASIKQSG
-222 DNLELA
+222 DNLDLA
-228 AKLIIAKA
+228 AQTIVDKA
-236 LENNSDD
+236 LANKSDD
-243 NLTIQIVRIDD
+243 NLTIQILRIDD

-259 LNEVQQQITELAFPP
+259 LNEVQLQITDLPFPP
-274 ELNARMEF
+274 ELDARMEF

-289 ELHSTS
+289 GLHSTS
-295 RSHVFLARDIESDK
+295 RSHVFLAKDIESDQRV
-309 HIILKIPSIDLRND
+309 ILKIPSIDLRND

-338 RISNAHV
+338 RIDSAHV
-345 LKPITHTRQRQFLYV
+345 LKPIANARQRQFLYV

-368 NIAQWM
+368 NLAQWM
-374 RDNPKPSLDEVRD
+374 RDNPKPNLDDVRD
-387 IIEQIAKGLRAF
+387 IVEQIAKGLRAF

-417 GSGTVKIIDF
+417 QSGTVKIIDF

-440 SIEQPLIL
+440 AIDQPLIL

-462 NGTVYSDQFSLGVI
+462 NGSIYSDQFSLGVI

-500 NKLKYRSLISDE
+500 NKLKYQSLISDDC
-512 GEIPAW
+512 EIPAW
-518 IDDAIRKAVQVN
+518 IDDAIRTAVHVN

-541 IYDLRHPSKNF
+541 VYDLRHPSKTF

-557 PPLLERNPVIFWQ
+557 PPLLERNPVVFWQ
-570 SISFLLLIAW
+570 SVSIILLIAL
-580 LITLYSTI
+580 LISLFAKS

>member
-1 MLLLRP
+1 MMERC
-7 FYWEIRMSK
+7 
-16 HLKVSVGQCSD
+16 LKVTVGQCSD
-27 KGIKEINQDFHGVSI
+27 KGIKDLNQDFHGVAI
-42 PQQPQ
+42 PQEPQ

-60 ISSSSVSQIASAA
+60 ISSSTVSQIASAA

-141 IGDTRVYRLHDTSM
+141 VGDTRVYRLHDTSM

-161 HRVWVSEDKSYLSRA
+161 HRLWISEDKSYLSRA

-182 LDIDYQCFAVTKG
+182 LDIDYQSFAVSTG
-195 EIYVL
+195 EIYIL
-200 ATDGVHEFVTAN
+200 ATDGVHEFVSAN
-212 DIIAATTQHT
+212 DIIASIKQSG
-222 DNLELA
+222 DNLDLA
-228 AKLIIAKA
+228 AQTIVDKA
-236 LENNSDD
+236 LANKSDD
-243 NLTIQIVRIDD
+243 NLTIQILRIDD

-259 LNEVQQQITELAFPP
+259 LNEVQLQITDLPFPP
-274 ELNARMEF
+274 ELDARMEF

-289 ELHSTS
+289 GLHSTS
-295 RSHVFLARDIESDK
+295 RSHVFLAKDIESDQRV
-309 HIILKIPSIDLRND
+309 ILKIPSIDLRND

-338 RISNAHV
+338 RIDSAHV
-345 LKPITHTRQRQFLYV
+345 LKPIANARQRQFLYV

-368 NIAQWM
+368 NLAQWM
-374 RDNPKPSLDEVRD
+374 RDNPKPNLDDVRD
-387 IIEQIAKGLRAF
+387 IVEQIAKGLRAF

-417 GSGTVKIIDF
+417 QSGTVKIIDF

-440 SIEQPLIL
+440 AIDQPLIL

-462 NGTVYSDQFSLGVI
+462 NGSIYSDQFSLGVI

-500 NKLKYRSLISDE
+500 NKLKYQSLISDDC
-512 GEIPAW
+512 EIPAW
-518 IDDAIRKAVQVN
+518 IDDAIRTAVHVN

-541 IYDLRHPSKNF
+541 VYDLRHPSKTF

-557 PPLLERNPVIFWQ
+557 PPLLERNPVVFWQ
-570 SISFLLLIAW
+570 SVSIILLIAVFI
-580 LITLYSTI
+580 LLYQNN

>member
-1 MLLLRP
+1 MERC
-7 FYWEIRMSK
+7 
-16 HLKVSVGQCSD
+16 LKVTVGQCSD
-27 KGIKEINQDFHGVSI
+27 KGIKDLNQDFHGVAI
-42 PQQPQ
+42 PQEPQ

-60 ISSSSVSQIASAA
+60 ISSSTVSQIASAA

-141 IGDTRVYRLHDTSM
+141 VGDTRVYRLHDTSM

-161 HRVWVSEDKSYLSRA
+161 HRLWISEDKSYLSRA

-182 LDIDYQCFAVTKG
+182 LDIDYQSFAVSTG
-195 EIYVL
+195 EIYIL
-200 ATDGVHEFVTAN
+200 ATDGVHEFVSAN
-212 DIIAATTQHT
+212 DIIASIKQSG
-222 DNLELA
+222 DNLDLA
-228 AKLIIAKA
+228 AQTIVDKA
-236 LENNSDD
+236 LANKSDD
-243 NLTIQIVRIDD
+243 NLTIQILRIDD

-259 LNEVQQQITELAFPP
+259 LNEVQLQITDLPFPP
-274 ELNARMEF
+274 ELDARMEF

-289 ELHSTS
+289 GLHSTS
-295 RSHVFLARDIESDK
+295 RSHVFLAKDIESDQRV
-309 HIILKIPSIDLRND
+309 ILKIPSIDLRND

-338 RISNAHV
+338 RIDSAHV
-345 LKPITHTRQRQFLYV
+345 LKPIANARQRQFLYV

-368 NIAQWM
+368 NLAQWM
-374 RDNPKPSLDEVRD
+374 RDNPKPNLDDVRD
-387 IIEQIAKGLRAF
+387 IVEQIAKGLRAF

-417 GSGTVKIIDF
+417 QSGTVKIIDF

-440 SIEQPLIL
+440 AIDQPLIL

-462 NGTVYSDQFSLGVI
+462 NGSIYSDQFSLGVI
-476 TYQMLTGRLPYGSN
+476 TYQMLTGKLPYGSN

-500 NKLKYRSLISDE
+500 NKLKYQSLISDDC
-512 GEIPAW
+512 EIPAW
-518 IDDAIRKAVQVN
+518 IDDAIRKAVHVN

-541 IYDLRHPSKNF
+541 VYDLRHPSKTF

-557 PPLLERNPVIFWQ
+557 PPLLERNPVVFWQ
-570 SISFLLLIAW
+570 SVSIILLITIFI
-580 LITLYSTI
+580 LLYQNN

>member
-1 MLLLRP
+1 MERC
-7 FYWEIRMSK
+7 
-16 HLKVSVGQCSD
+16 LKVTVGQCSD
-27 KGIKEINQDFHGVSI
+27 KGIKDLNQDFHGVAI
-42 PQQPQ
+42 PQEPQ

-60 ISSSSVSQIASAA
+60 ISSSTVSQIASAA

-141 IGDTRVYRLHDTSM
+141 VGDTRVYRLHDTSM

-161 HRVWVSEDKSYLSRA
+161 HRLWISEDKSYLSRA

-182 LDIDYQCFAVTKG
+182 LDIDYQSFAVSTG
-195 EIYVL
+195 EIYML
-200 ATDGVHEFVTAN
+200 ATDGVHEFVSAN
-212 DIIAATTQHT
+212 DIIASIKQSG
-222 DNLELA
+222 DNLDLA
-228 AKLIIAKA
+228 AQTIVDTA
-236 LENNSDD
+236 LANKSDD
-243 NLTIQIVRIDD
+243 NLTIQILRIDD

-259 LNEVQQQITELAFPP
+259 LNEVQLQITDLPFPP
-274 ELNARMEF
+274 ELDARMEF

-289 ELHSTS
+289 GLHSTS
-295 RSHVFLARDIESDK
+295 RSHVFLAKDIESDQRV
-309 HIILKIPSIDLRND
+309 ILKIPSIDLRND

-338 RISNAHV
+338 RIDSAHV
-345 LKPITHTRQRQFLYV
+345 LKPIANARQRQFLYV

-368 NIAQWM
+368 NLAQWM
-374 RDNPKPSLDEVRD
+374 RDNPKPNLDDVRD
-387 IIEQIAKGLRAF
+387 IVEQIAKGLRAF

-417 GSGTVKIIDF
+417 QSGTVKIIDF

-440 SIEQPLIL
+440 AIDQPLIL

-462 NGTVYSDQFSLGVI
+462 NGSIYSDQFSLGVI
-476 TYQMLTGRLPYGSN
+476 TYQMLTGKLPYGSN

-500 NKLKYRSLISDE
+500 NKLKYQSLISDDC
-512 GEIPAW
+512 EIPAW
-518 IDDAIRKAVQVN
+518 IDDAIRKAVYVN

-541 IYDLRHPSKNF
+541 VYDLRHPSKTF

-557 PPLLERNPVIFWQ
+557 PPLLERNPVVFWQ
-570 SISFLLLIAW
+570 SVSIILLIAVFI
-580 LITLYSTI
+580 LLYQNN

>member
-1 MLLLRP
+1 MERC
-7 FYWEIRMSK
+7 
-16 HLKVSVGQCSD
+16 LKVTVGQCSD
-27 KGIKEINQDFHGVSI
+27 KGIKDLNQDFHGVAI
-42 PQQPQ
+42 PQEPQ

-60 ISSSSVSQIASAA
+60 ISSSTVSQIASAA

-86 ETWSVKQSAQRVLYA
+86 ETWSVKQSGQRVLYA

-141 IGDTRVYRLHDTSM
+141 VGDTRVYRLHDTSM

-161 HRVWVSEDKSYLSRA
+161 HRLWISEDKSYLSRA

-182 LDIDYQCFAVTKG
+182 LDIDYQSFAVSTG
-195 EIYVL
+195 EIYIL
-200 ATDGVHEFVTAN
+200 ATDGVHEFVSAN
-212 DIIAATTQHT
+212 DIIAGIKQSG
-222 DNLELA
+222 DNLDLA
-228 AKLIIAKA
+228 AQTIVDKA
-236 LENNSDD
+236 LANKSDD
-243 NLTIQIVRIDD
+243 NLTIQILRIDD

-259 LNEVQQQITELAFPP
+259 LNEVQLQITDLPFPP
-274 ELNARMEF
+274 ELDARMEF

-289 ELHSTS
+289 GLHSTS
-295 RSHVFLARDIESDK
+295 RSHVFLAKDIESDQRV
-309 HIILKIPSIDLRND
+309 ILKIPSIDLRND

-338 RISNAHV
+338 RIDSAHV
-345 LKPITHTRQRQFLYV
+345 LKPIANARQRQFLYV

-368 NIAQWM
+368 NLAQWM
-374 RDNPKPSLDEVRD
+374 RDNPKPNLDDVRD
-387 IIEQIAKGLRAF
+387 IVEQIAKGLRAF

-417 GSGTVKIIDF
+417 QSGTVKIIDF

-440 SIEQPLIL
+440 AIDQPLIL

-462 NGTVYSDQFSLGVI
+462 NGSIYSDQFSLGVI
-476 TYQMLTGRLPYGSN
+476 TYQMLTGKLPYGSN

-500 NKLKYRSLISDE
+500 NKLKYQSLISDDC
-512 GEIPAW
+512 EIPAW
-518 IDDAIRKAVQVN
+518 IDDAIRKAVHVN

-541 IYDLRHPSKNF
+541 VYDLRHPSKTF

-557 PPLLERNPVIFWQ
+557 PPLLERNPVVFWQ
-570 SISFLLLIAW
+570 SVSIILLITIFI
-580 LITLYSTI
+580 LLYQNN

>member
-1 MLLLRP
+1 MERC
-7 FYWEIRMSK
+7 
-16 HLKVSVGQCSD
+16 LKVTVGQCSD
-27 KGIKEINQDFHGVSI
+27 KGIKDLNQDFHGVAI
-42 PQQPQ
+42 PQEPQ

-60 ISSSSVSQIASAA
+60 ISSSTVSQIASAA

-141 IGDTRVYRLHDTSM
+141 VGDTRVYRLHDTSM

-161 HRVWVSEDKSYLSRA
+161 HRLWISEDKSYLSRA

-182 LDIDYQCFAVTKG
+182 LDIDYQSFAVSTG
-195 EIYVL
+195 EIYIL
-200 ATDGVHEFVTAN
+200 ATDGVHEFVSAN
-212 DIIAATTQHT
+212 DIIASIKQSG
-222 DNLELA
+222 DNLDLA
-228 AKLIIAKA
+228 AQTIVDTA
-236 LENNSDD
+236 LANKSDD
-243 NLTIQIVRIDD
+243 NLTIQILRIDD

-259 LNEVQQQITELAFPP
+259 LNEVQLQITDLPFPP
-274 ELNARMEF
+274 ELDARMEF

-289 ELHSTS
+289 GLHSTS
-295 RSHVFLARDIESDK
+295 RSHVFLAKDIESDQRV
-309 HIILKIPSIDLRND
+309 ILKIPSIDLRND

-338 RISNAHV
+338 RIDSAHV
-345 LKPITHTRQRQFLYV
+345 LKPIANARQRQFLYV

-368 NIAQWM
+368 NLAQWM
-374 RDNPKPSLDEVRD
+374 RDNPKPNLDDVRD
-387 IIEQIAKGLRAF
+387 IVEQIAKGLRAF

-417 GSGTVKIIDF
+417 QSGTVKIIDF

-440 SIEQPLIL
+440 AIDQPLIL

-462 NGTVYSDQFSLGVI
+462 NGSIYSDQFSLGVI
-476 TYQMLTGRLPYGSN
+476 TYQMLTGKLPYGSN

-500 NKLKYRSLISDE
+500 NKLKYQSLISDDC
-512 GEIPAW
+512 EIPAW

-541 IYDLRHPSKNF
+541 VYDLRHPSKTF

-557 PPLLERNPVIFWQ
+557 PPLLERNPVVFWQ
-570 SISFLLLIAW
+570 SVSIILLIAVFI
-580 LITLYSTI
+580 LLYQNN

>member
-1 MLLLRP
+1 MMERC
-7 FYWEIRMSK
+7 
-16 HLKVSVGQCSD
+16 LKVTVGQCSD
-27 KGIKEINQDFHGVSI
+27 KGIKDLNQDFHGVAI
-42 PQQPQ
+42 PQEPQ

-60 ISSSSVSQIASAA
+60 ISSSTVSQIASTA

-131 IKSNTAHVFH
+131 VKSNTAHVFH
-141 IGDTRVYRLHDTSM
+141 VGDTRVYRLHDTSM

-161 HRVWVSEDKSYLSRA
+161 HRLWISEDKSYLSRA

-182 LDIDYQCFAVTKG
+182 LDIDYQSFAVSKG
-195 EIYVL
+195 EIYIL
-200 ATDGVHEFVTAN
+200 ATDGVHEFVSAN
-212 DIIAATTQHT
+212 DIITSIKQSG
-222 DNLELA
+222 DNLDLA
-228 AKLIIAKA
+228 AQTIVDKA
-236 LENNSDD
+236 LANKSDD
-243 NLTIQIVRIDD
+243 NLTIQILRIDD

-259 LNEVQQQITELAFPP
+259 LNEVQLQITDLPFPP
-274 ELNARMEF
+274 ELDARMEF

-289 ELHSTS
+289 GLHSTS
-295 RSHVFLARDIESDK
+295 RSHVFLAKDVESDQRV
-309 HIILKIPSIDLRND
+309 ILKIPSIDLRND

-338 RISNAHV
+338 RINSAHV
-345 LKPITHTRQRQFLYV
+345 LKPIANARQRQFLYV

-368 NIAQWM
+368 NLAQWM
-374 RDNPKPSLDEVRD
+374 RDNPKPNLDDVRD
-387 IIEQIAKGLRAF
+387 IVEQIAKGLRAF

-417 GSGTVKIIDF
+417 QSGTVKIIDF

-440 SIEQPLIL
+440 AIDQPLIL

-462 NGTVYSDQFSLGVI
+462 NGSIYSDQFSLGVI

-500 NKLKYRSLISDE
+500 NKLKYQSLISDDC
-512 GEIPAW
+512 EIPAW
-518 IDDAIRKAVQVN
+518 IDDAIRTAVHVN

-541 IYDLRHPSKNF
+541 VYDLRHPSKTF

-557 PPLLERNPVIFWQ
+557 PPLLERNPVVFWQ
-570 SISFLLLIAW
+570 SVSIILLIAL
-580 LITLYSTI
+580 LISLFAKS

>member
-1 MLLLRP
+1 
-7 FYWEIRMSK
+7 MSK
-16 HLKVSVGQCSD
+16 HLKVTVGQCSD
-27 KGIKEINQDFHGVSI
+27 KGIKDINQDFHGVAI
-42 PQQPQ
+42 PQEPQ
-47 LSSKGIVIALADG
+47 LSSKGIVVALADG

-120 KGYVCTFSCLI
+120 KGYVCTFSCLV
-131 IKSNTAHVFH
+131 IKSNTAHILHV
-141 IGDTRVYRLHDTSM
+141 GDTRVYRLHDTAM

-161 HRVWVSEDKSYLSRA
+161 HRLWISEDKSYLSRA

-182 LDIDYQCFAVTKG
+182 LDIDYQNFAVSKG
-195 EIYVL
+195 EIYIL
-200 ATDGVHEFVTAN
+200 ATDGVHEFVSAN
-212 DIIAATTQHT
+212 DIIAIIKQNG
-222 DNLELA
+222 DNLDLA
-228 AKLIIAKA
+228 AQTIVDKA
-236 LENNSDD
+236 LANKSDD
-243 NLTIQIVRIDD
+243 NLTIQILRIDD

-259 LNEVQQQITELAFPP
+259 LNEVQLQITDLPFPP
-274 ELNARMEF
+274 ELDARMEF

-289 ELHSTS
+289 GLHSTS
-295 RSHVFLARDIESDK
+295 RSHVFLARDIESDQRV
-309 HIILKIPSIDLRND
+309 IVKIPSIDLRND

-338 RISNAHV
+338 RIDSAHV
-345 LKPITHTRQRQFLYV
+345 LKPIANTRQRQFLYV

-368 NIAQWM
+368 NLAQWI
-374 RDNPKPSLDEVRD
+374 RDNPKPNLDDVRD
-387 IIEQIAKGLRAF
+387 IVEQIAKGLRAF

-417 GSGTVKIIDF
+417 QSGTVKIIDF

-440 SIEQPLIL
+440 AIDQPLIL

-462 NGTVYSDQFSLGVI
+462 NGSIYSDQFSLGVI
-476 TYQMLTGRLPYGSN
+476 TYQMLTGKLPYGSN

-500 NKLKYRSLISDE
+500 NKLKYQSLITDDS
-512 GEIPAW
+512 EIPAW
-518 IDDAIRKAVQVN
+518 IDEAIRKAVQVN

-541 IYDLRHPSKNF
+541 VYDLRHPSKTF

-557 PPLLERNPVIFWQ
+557 PPLLERNPVAFWQ

-580 LITLYSTI
+580 LLTLFSKA

>member
-1 MLLLRP
+1 MMERC
-7 FYWEIRMSK
+7 
-16 HLKVSVGQCSD
+16 LKVTVGQCSD
-27 KGIKEINQDFHGVSI
+27 KGIKDLNQDFHGVAI
-42 PQQPQ
+42 PQEPQ

-60 ISSSSVSQIASAA
+60 ISSSTVSQIASAA

-141 IGDTRVYRLHDTSM
+141 VGDTRVYRLHDTSM

-161 HRVWVSEDKSYLSRA
+161 HRLWISEDKSYLSRA

-182 LDIDYQCFAVTKG
+182 LDIDYQSFAVSTG
-195 EIYVL
+195 EIYIL
-200 ATDGVHEFVTAN
+200 ATDGVHEFVSAN
-212 DIIAATTQHT
+212 DIIASIKQSG
-222 DNLELA
+222 DNLDLA
-228 AKLIIAKA
+228 AQTIVDTA
-236 LENNSDD
+236 LANKSDD
-243 NLTIQIVRIDD
+243 NLTIQILRIDD

-259 LNEVQQQITELAFPP
+259 LNEVQLQITDLPFPP
-274 ELNARMEF
+274 ELDARMEF

-289 ELHSTS
+289 GLHSTS
-295 RSHVFLARDIESDK
+295 RSHVFLAKDIESDQRV
-309 HIILKIPSIDLRND
+309 ILKIPSIDLRND

-338 RISNAHV
+338 RINSAHV
-345 LKPITHTRQRQFLYV
+345 LKPIANARQRQFLYV

-368 NIAQWM
+368 NLAQWM
-374 RDNPKPSLDEVRD
+374 RDNPKPNLDDVRD
-387 IIEQIAKGLRAF
+387 IVEQIAKGLRAF

-404 LHQDLKPDNIMID
+404 LHQDLKPDNIMIYQ
-417 GSGTVKIIDF
+417 SGTVKIIDF

-440 SIEQPLIL
+440 AIDQPLIL

-462 NGTVYSDQFSLGVI
+462 NGSIYSDQFSLGVI

-500 NKLKYRSLISDE
+500 NKLKYQSLISDDC
-512 GEIPAW
+512 EIPAW
-518 IDDAIRKAVQVN
+518 IDDAIRTAVHVN

-541 IYDLRHPSKNF
+541 VYDLRHPSKTF

-557 PPLLERNPVIFWQ
+557 PPLLERNPVVFWQ
-570 SISFLLLIAW
+570 SVSIILLIAL
-580 LITLYSTI
+580 LISLFAKS

>member
-1 MLLLRP
+1 MMERC
-7 FYWEIRMSK
+7 
-16 HLKVSVGQCSD
+16 LKVTVGQCSD
-27 KGIKEINQDFHGVSI
+27 KGIKDLNQDFHGVAI
-42 PQQPQ
+42 PQEPQ

-60 ISSSSVSQIASAA
+60 ISSSTVSQIASAA

-141 IGDTRVYRLHDTSM
+141 VGDTRVYRLHDTSM

-161 HRVWVSEDKSYLSRA
+161 HRLWISEDKSYLSRA

-182 LDIDYQCFAVTKG
+182 LDIDYQTFAVSKG
-195 EIYVL
+195 EIYML
-200 ATDGVHEFVTAN
+200 ATDGVHEFVSAN
-212 DIIAATTQHT
+212 DIIASIKQSG
-222 DNLELA
+222 DNLDLA
-228 AKLIIAKA
+228 AQTIVDKA
-236 LENNSDD
+236 LANKSDD
-243 NLTIQIVRIDD
+243 NLTIQILRIDD

-259 LNEVQQQITELAFPP
+259 LNEVQLQITDLPFPP
-274 ELNARMEF
+274 ELDARMEF

-289 ELHSTS
+289 GLHSTS
-295 RSHVFLARDIESDK
+295 RSHVFLAKDIESDQRV
-309 HIILKIPSIDLRND
+309 ILKIPSIDLRND

-338 RISNAHV
+338 RINSAHV
-345 LKPITHTRQRQFLYV
+345 LKPIANARQRQFLYV

-368 NIAQWM
+368 NLAQWM
-374 RDNPKPSLDEVRD
+374 RDNPKPNLDDVRD
-387 IIEQIAKGLRAF
+387 IVEQIAKGLRAF

-417 GSGTVKIIDF
+417 QSGTVKIIDF

-440 SIEQPLIL
+440 AIDQPLIL

-462 NGTVYSDQFSLGVI
+462 NGSIYSDQFSLGVI
-476 TYQMLTGRLPYGSN
+476 TYQMLTGKLPYGSN

-500 NKLKYRSLISDE
+500 NKLKYQSLISDDC
-512 GEIPAW
+512 EIPAW
-518 IDDAIRKAVQVN
+518 IDDAIRTAVHVN

-541 IYDLRHPSKNF
+541 VYDLRHPSKTF

-557 PPLLERNPVIFWQ
+557 PPLLERNPVVFWQ
-570 SISFLLLIAW
+570 SVSIILLIAVFI
-580 LITLYSTI
+580 LLYQNN

>member
-1 MLLLRP
+1 MMERC
-7 FYWEIRMSK
+7 
-16 HLKVSVGQCSD
+16 LKVTVGQCSD
-27 KGIKEINQDFHGVSI
+27 KGIKDLNQDFHGVAI
-42 PQQPQ
+42 PQEPQ

-60 ISSSSVSQIASAA
+60 ISSSTVSQIASAA

-141 IGDTRVYRLHDTSM
+141 VGDTRVYRLHDTSM

-161 HRVWVSEDKSYLSRA
+161 HRLWISEDKSYLSRA

-182 LDIDYQCFAVTKG
+182 LDIDYQTFAVSKG
-195 EIYVL
+195 EIYIL
-200 ATDGVHEFVTAN
+200 ATDGVHEFVSAN
-212 DIIAATTQHT
+212 DIIASIKQSG
-222 DNLELA
+222 DNLDLA
-228 AKLIIAKA
+228 AQTIVDTA
-236 LENNSDD
+236 LANKSDD
-243 NLTIQIVRIDD
+243 NLTIQILRIDD

-259 LNEVQQQITELAFPP
+259 LNEVQLQITDLPFPP
-274 ELNARMEF
+274 ELDARMEF

-289 ELHSTS
+289 GLHSTS
-295 RSHVFLARDIESDK
+295 RSHVFLAKDIESDQRV
-309 HIILKIPSIDLRND
+309 ILKIPSIDLRND

-338 RISNAHV
+338 RIDSAHV
-345 LKPITHTRQRQFLYV
+345 LKPIANARQRQFLYV

-368 NIAQWM
+368 NLAQWM
-374 RDNPKPSLDEVRD
+374 RDNPKPNLDDVRD
-387 IIEQIAKGLRAF
+387 IVEQIAKGLRAF

-404 LHQDLKPDNIMID
+404 LHQDLKRDNIMID
-417 GSGTVKIIDF
+417 QSGTVKIIDF

-440 SIEQPLIL
+440 AIDQPLIL

-462 NGTVYSDQFSLGVI
+462 NGSIYSDQFSLGVI
-476 TYQMLTGRLPYGSN
+476 TYQMLTGKLPYGSN

-500 NKLKYRSLISDE
+500 NKLKYQSLISDDC
-512 GEIPAW
+512 EIPAW
-518 IDDAIRKAVQVN
+518 IDDAIRKAVYVN

-541 IYDLRHPSKNF
+541 VYDLRHPSKTF

-557 PPLLERNPVIFWQ
+557 PPLLERNPVVFWQ
-570 SISFLLLIAW
+570 SVSIILLIAL
-580 LITLYSTI
+580 LISLFAKS

>member
-1 MLLLRP
+1 MERC
-7 FYWEIRMSK
+7 
-16 HLKVSVGQCSD
+16 LKVTVGQCSD
-27 KGIKEINQDFHGVSI
+27 KGIKDLNQDFHGVAI
-42 PQQPQ
+42 PQEPQ

-60 ISSSSVSQIASAA
+60 ISSSTVSQIASAA

-141 IGDTRVYRLHDTSM
+141 VGDTRVYRLHDTSM

-161 HRVWVSEDKSYLSRA
+161 HRLWISEDKSYLSRA

-182 LDIDYQCFAVTKG
+182 LDIDYQSFAVSTG
-195 EIYVL
+195 EIYIL
-200 ATDGVHEFVTAN
+200 ATDGVHEFVSAN
-212 DIIAATTQHT
+212 DIIASIKQSG
-222 DNLELA
+222 DNLDLA
-228 AKLIIAKA
+228 AQTIVDKA
-236 LENNSDD
+236 LANKSDD
-243 NLTIQIVRIDD
+243 NLTIQILRIDD

-259 LNEVQQQITELAFPP
+259 LNEVQLQITDLPFPP
-274 ELNARMEF
+274 ELDARMEF

-289 ELHSTS
+289 GLHSTS
-295 RSHVFLARDIESDK
+295 RSHVFLAKDIESDQRV
-309 HIILKIPSIDLRND
+309 ILKIPSIDLRND

-338 RISNAHV
+338 RIDSAHV
-345 LKPITHTRQRQFLYV
+345 LKPIANARQRQFLYV

-368 NIAQWM
+368 NLAQWM
-374 RDNPKPSLDEVRD
+374 RDNPKPNLDDVRD
-387 IIEQIAKGLRAF
+387 IVDQIAKGLRAF

-417 GSGTVKIIDF
+417 QSGTVKIIDF
-427 GATLVAGLEEMES
+427 GATSVAGLEEMES
-440 SIEQPLIL
+440 AIDQPLIL

-462 NGTVYSDQFSLGVI
+462 NGSIYSDQFSLGVI
-476 TYQMLTGRLPYGSN
+476 TYQMLTGKLPYGSN

-500 NKLKYRSLISDE
+500 NKLKYQSLISDDC
-512 GEIPAW
+512 EIPAW

-541 IYDLRHPSKNF
+541 VYDLRHPSKTF

-557 PPLLERNPVIFWQ
+557 PPLLERNPVVFWQ
-570 SISFLLLIAW
+570 SVSIILLIAVFI
-580 LITLYSTI
+580 LLYQNN

>member
-1 MLLLRP
+1 MMERC
-7 FYWEIRMSK
+7 
-16 HLKVSVGQCSD
+16 LKVTVGQCSD
-27 KGIKEINQDFHGVSI
+27 KGIKDLNQDFHGVAI
-42 PQQPQ
+42 PQEPQ

-60 ISSSSVSQIASAA
+60 ISSSTVSQIASAA

-141 IGDTRVYRLHDTSM
+141 VGDTRVYRLHDTSM

-161 HRVWVSEDKSYLSRA
+161 HRLWISEDKSYLSRA

-182 LDIDYQCFAVTKG
+182 LDIDYQSFAVSTG
-195 EIYVL
+195 EIYIL
-200 ATDGVHEFVTAN
+200 ATDGVHEFVSAN
-212 DIIAATTQHT
+212 DIIASIKQSG
-222 DNLELA
+222 DNLDLA
-228 AKLIIAKA
+228 AQTIVDTA
-236 LENNSDD
+236 LANKSDD
-243 NLTIQIVRIDD
+243 NLTIQILRIDD

-259 LNEVQQQITELAFPP
+259 LNEVQLQITDLPFPP
-274 ELNARMEF
+274 ELDARMEF

-289 ELHSTS
+289 GLHSTS
-295 RSHVFLARDIESDK
+295 RSHVFLAKDIESDQRV
-309 HIILKIPSIDLRND
+309 ILKIPSIDLRND

-338 RISNAHV
+338 RINSAHV
-345 LKPITHTRQRQFLYV
+345 LKPIANARQRQFLYV

-368 NIAQWM
+368 NLAQWM
-374 RDNPKPSLDEVRD
+374 RDNPKPNLDDVRD
-387 IIEQIAKGLRAF
+387 IVEQIAKGLRAF

-417 GSGTVKIIDF
+417 QSGTVKIIDF

-440 SIEQPLIL
+440 AIDQPLIL

-462 NGTVYSDQFSLGVI
+462 NGSIYSDQFSLGVI

-500 NKLKYRSLISDE
+500 NKLKYQSLISDDC
-512 GEIPAW
+512 EIPAW
-518 IDDAIRKAVQVN
+518 IDDAIRTAVHVN

-541 IYDLRHPSKNF
+541 VYDLRHPSKTF

-557 PPLLERNPVIFWQ
+557 PPLLERNPVVFWQ
-570 SISFLLLIAW
+570 SVSIILLIDRK
-580 LITLYSTI
+580 SVV

>member
-1 MLLLRP
+1 MERC
-7 FYWEIRMSK
+7 
-16 HLKVSVGQCSD
+16 LKVTVGQCSD
-27 KGIKEINQDFHGVSI
+27 KGIKDLNQDFHGVAI
-42 PQQPQ
+42 PQEPQ

-60 ISSSSVSQIASAA
+60 ISSSTVSQIASAA

-141 IGDTRVYRLHDTSM
+141 VGDTRVYRLHDTSM

-161 HRVWVSEDKSYLSRA
+161 HRLWISEDKSYLSRA

-182 LDIDYQCFAVTKG
+182 LDIDYQSFAVSTG
-195 EIYVL
+195 EIYIL
-200 ATDGVHEFVTAN
+200 ATDGVHEFVSAN
-212 DIIAATTQHT
+212 DIIASIKQSG
-222 DNLELA
+222 DNLDLA
-228 AKLIIAKA
+228 AQTIVDKA
-236 LENNSDD
+236 LANKSDD
-243 NLTIQIVRIDD
+243 NLTIQILRIDD

-259 LNEVQQQITELAFPP
+259 LNEVQLQITDLPFPP
-274 ELNARMEF
+274 ELDARMEF

-289 ELHSTS
+289 GLHSTS
-295 RSHVFLARDIESDK
+295 RSHVFLAKDIESDQRV
-309 HIILKIPSIDLRND
+309 ILKIPSIDLRND

-338 RISNAHV
+338 RIDSAHV
-345 LKPITHTRQRQFLYV
+345 LKPIANARQRQFLYV

-368 NIAQWM
+368 NLAQWM
-374 RDNPKPSLDEVRD
+374 RDNPKPNLDDVRD
-387 IIEQIAKGLRAF
+387 IVEQIAKGLRAF

-417 GSGTVKIIDF
+417 QSGTVKIIDF

-440 SIEQPLIL
+440 AIDQPLIL

-462 NGTVYSDQFSLGVI
+462 NGSIYSDQFSLGVI
-476 TYQMLTGRLPYGSN
+476 TYQMLTGKLPYGSN

-500 NKLKYRSLISDE
+500 NKLKYQSLISDDC
-512 GEIPAW
+512 EIPAW

-541 IYDLRHPSKNF
+541 VYDLRHPSKTF

-557 PPLLERNPVIFWQ
+557 PPLLERNPVVFWQ
-570 SISFLLLIAW
+570 SVSIILLIAVFI
-580 LITLYSTI
+580 LLYQNN

>member
-1 MLLLRP
+1 MMERC
-7 FYWEIRMSK
+7 
-16 HLKVSVGQCSD
+16 LKVTVGQCSD
-27 KGIKEINQDFHGVSI
+27 KGIKDLNQDFHGVAI
-42 PQQPQ
+42 PQEPQ

-60 ISSSSVSQIASAA
+60 ISSSTVSQIASAA

-141 IGDTRVYRLHDTSM
+141 VGDTRVYRLHDTSM

-161 HRVWVSEDKSYLSRA
+161 HRLWISEDKSYLSRA

-182 LDIDYQCFAVTKG
+182 LDIDYQSFAVSTG
-195 EIYVL
+195 EIYIL
-200 ATDGVHEFVTAN
+200 ATDGVHEFVSAN
-212 DIIAATTQHT
+212 DIIASIKQSG
-222 DNLELA
+222 DNLDLA
-228 AKLIIAKA
+228 AQTIVDTA
-236 LENNSDD
+236 LANKSDD
-243 NLTIQIVRIDD
+243 NLTIQILRIDD

-259 LNEVQQQITELAFPP
+259 LNEVQLQITDLPFPP
-274 ELNARMEF
+274 ELDARMEF

-289 ELHSTS
+289 GLHSTS
-295 RSHVFLARDIESDK
+295 RSHVFLAKDIESDQRV
-309 HIILKIPSIDLRND
+309 ILKIPSIDLRND

-338 RISNAHV
+338 RINSAHV
-345 LKPITHTRQRQFLYV
+345 LKPIANARQRQFLYV

-368 NIAQWM
+368 NLAQWM
-374 RDNPKPSLDEVRD
+374 RDNPKPNLDDVRD
-387 IIEQIAKGLRAF
+387 IVEQIAKGLRAF

-417 GSGTVKIIDF
+417 QSGTVKIIDF

-440 SIEQPLIL
+440 AIDQPLIL

-462 NGTVYSDQFSLGVI
+462 NGSIYSDQFSLGVI
-476 TYQMLTGRLPYGSN
+476 TYQMLTGKLPYGSN

-500 NKLKYRSLISDE
+500 NKLKYQSLISDDC
-512 GEIPAW
+512 EIPAW

-541 IYDLRHPSKNF
+541 VYDLRHPSKTF

-557 PPLLERNPVIFWQ
+557 PPLLERNPVVFWQ
-570 SISFLLLIAW
+570 SVSIILLIAL
-580 LITLYSTI
+580 LISLFAKS

>member
-1 MLLLRP
+1 MERC
-7 FYWEIRMSK
+7 
-16 HLKVSVGQCSD
+16 LKVTVGQCSD
-27 KGIKEINQDFHGVSI
+27 KGIKDLNQDFHGVAI
-42 PQQPQ
+42 PQEPQ

-60 ISSSSVSQIASAA
+60 ISSSTVSQIASAA

-141 IGDTRVYRLHDTSM
+141 VGDTRVYRLHDTSM

-161 HRVWVSEDKSYLSRA
+161 HRLWISEDKSYLSRA

-182 LDIDYQCFAVTKG
+182 LDIDYQSFAVSTG
-195 EIYVL
+195 EIYIL
-200 ATDGVHEFVTAN
+200 ATDGVHEFVSAN
-212 DIIAATTQHT
+212 DIIASIKQSG
-222 DNLELA
+222 DNLDLA
-228 AKLIIAKA
+228 AQTIVDKA
-236 LENNSDD
+236 LANKSDD
-243 NLTIQIVRIDD
+243 NLTIQILRIDD

-259 LNEVQQQITELAFPP
+259 LNEVQLQITDLPFPP
-274 ELNARMEF
+274 ELDARMEF

-289 ELHSTS
+289 GLHSTS
-295 RSHVFLARDIESDK
+295 RSHVFLAKDIESDQRV
-309 HIILKIPSIDLRND
+309 ILKIPSIDLRND

-338 RISNAHV
+338 RIDSAHV
-345 LKPITHTRQRQFLYV
+345 LKPIANARQRQFLYV

-368 NIAQWM
+368 NLAQWM
-374 RDNPKPSLDEVRD
+374 RDNPKPNLDDVRD
-387 IIEQIAKGLRAF
+387 IVDQIAKGLRAF

-417 GSGTVKIIDF
+417 QSGTVKIIDF

-440 SIEQPLIL
+440 AIDQPLIL

-462 NGTVYSDQFSLGVI
+462 NGSIYSDQFSLGVI
-476 TYQMLTGRLPYGSN
+476 TYQMLTGKLPYGSN

-500 NKLKYRSLISDE
+500 NKLKYQSLISDDC
-512 GEIPAW
+512 EIPAW
-518 IDDAIRKAVQVN
+518 IDDAIRKAVHVN

-541 IYDLRHPSKNF
+541 VYDLRHPSKTF

-557 PPLLERNPVIFWQ
+557 PPLLERNPVVFWQ
-570 SISFLLLIAW
+570 SVSIILLIAVFI
-580 LITLYSTI
+580 LLYQNN

>member
-1 MLLLRP
+1 MMERC
-7 FYWEIRMSK
+7 
-16 HLKVSVGQCSD
+16 LKVTVGQCSD
-27 KGIKEINQDFHGVSI
+27 KGIKDLNQDFHGVAI
-42 PQQPQ
+42 PQEPQ

-60 ISSSSVSQIASAA
+60 ISSSTVSQIASAA

-141 IGDTRVYRLHDTSM
+141 VGDTRVYRLHDTSM

-161 HRVWVSEDKSYLSRA
+161 HRLWISEDKSYLSRA

-182 LDIDYQCFAVTKG
+182 LDIDYQSFAVSTG
-195 EIYVL
+195 EIYIL
-200 ATDGVHEFVTAN
+200 ATDGVHEFVSAN
-212 DIIAATTQHT
+212 DIIASIKQSG
-222 DNLELA
+222 DNLDLA
-228 AKLIIAKA
+228 AQTIVDTA
-236 LENNSDD
+236 LANKSDD
-243 NLTIQIVRIDD
+243 NLTIQILRIDD

-259 LNEVQQQITELAFPP
+259 LNEVQLQITDLPFPP
-274 ELNARMEF
+274 ELDARMEF

-289 ELHSTS
+289 GLHSTS
-295 RSHVFLARDIESDK
+295 RSHVFLAKDIESDQRV
-309 HIILKIPSIDLRND
+309 ILKIPSIDLRND

-338 RISNAHV
+338 RINSAHV
-345 LKPITHTRQRQFLYV
+345 LKPIANARQRQFLYV

-368 NIAQWM
+368 NLAQWM
-374 RDNPKPSLDEVRD
+374 RDNPKPNLDDVRD
-387 IIEQIAKGLRAF
+387 IVEQIAKGLRAF

-417 GSGTVKIIDF
+417 QSGTVKIIDF

-440 SIEQPLIL
+440 AIDQPLIL

-462 NGTVYSDQFSLGVI
+462 NGSIYSDQFSLGVI

-500 NKLKYRSLISDE
+500 NKLKYQSLISDDC
-512 GEIPAW
+512 EIPAW
-518 IDDAIRKAVQVN
+518 IDDAIRTAVHVN

-541 IYDLRHPSKNF
+541 VYDLRHPSKTF

-557 PPLLERNPVIFWQ
+557 PPLLERNPVVFWQ
-570 SISFLLLIAW
+570 SVSIILLIAL
-580 LITLYSTI
+580 LISLFAKS